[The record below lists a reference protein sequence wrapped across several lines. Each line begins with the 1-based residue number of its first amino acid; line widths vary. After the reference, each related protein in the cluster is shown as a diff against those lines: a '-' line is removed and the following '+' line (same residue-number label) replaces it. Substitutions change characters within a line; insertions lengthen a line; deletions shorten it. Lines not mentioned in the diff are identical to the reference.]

1 MIIGSRCKDIQHYIK
16 VNQSNTDE
24 LILPAPKVERIPDT
38 KIDRVSKLI
47 AKYVEFP
54 QFKNADLKKGYF
66 CANCIYFWEGH
77 DDCAIVCKKG
87 ESLDGVS
94 STRIAP
100 YGMCGLWKPNWD
112 VIRGTEKH

>member
-1 MIIGSRCKDIQHYIK
+1 MPPH
-16 VNQSNTDE
+16 
-24 LILPAPKVERIPDT
+24 KVELIPDT
-38 KIDRVSKLI
+38 KLDRVSKLI

-77 DDCAIVCKKG
+77 DDCAIVCAKG

-112 VIRGTEKH
+112 VIRGTKT